1 VLIYYFFKVY
11 VDLDMKIKI
20 SQAINSTLRKFKSDG
35 QQIIKDFS
43 DDDIKS
49 IISAFKKQLND
60 FKI

>member
-1 VLIYYFFKVY
+1 
-11 VDLDMKIKI
+11 MEIKI
-20 SQAINSTLRKFKSDG
+20 SKAINSTLRKFKSDG